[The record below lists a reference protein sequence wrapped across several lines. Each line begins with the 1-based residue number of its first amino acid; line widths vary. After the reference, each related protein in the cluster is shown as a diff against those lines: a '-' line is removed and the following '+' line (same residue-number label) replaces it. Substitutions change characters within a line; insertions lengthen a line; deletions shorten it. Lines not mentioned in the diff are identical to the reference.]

1 MLEILFI
8 AGIIV
13 SFGILESITGL
24 YGRKSIR
31 TKDDWINEILSF
43 LQLALLIKPA
53 ILFTAVLTL
62 NYLVPH
68 FYQSINHLPFW
79 TLFLIASIPDDFS
92 QYWWHR
98 KAHEWPWLW
107 KWHRS
112 HHAAKEM
119 GVLTSYRNAILYYI
133 FMPNI
138 WWLGAM
144 TFLCHTKSFSYNSSL
159 SN

>member
-53 ILFTAVLTL
+53 ILFTAVL
-62 NYLVPH
+62 P
-68 FYQSINHLPFW
+68 
-79 TLFLIASIPDDFS
+79 
-92 QYWWHR
+92 
-98 KAHEWPWLW
+98 
-107 KWHRS
+107 
-112 HHAAKEM
+112 
-119 GVLTSYRNAILYYI
+119 
-133 FMPNI
+133 
-138 WWLGAM
+138 
-144 TFLCHTKSFSYNSSL
+144 
-159 SN
+159 